1 VHNFNDRFNC
11 NAISAALLDSKG
23 GAESRRSRRIS
34 EIWEITGA
42 TGAVGDTVAITT
54 RHIKKPKAVVSG
66 AFSYTIS
73 GQVITLT
80 AKAQIDNAVVAVEI
94 IGEN

>member
-1 VHNFNDRFNC
+1 MRDFNERFFS
-11 NAISAALLDSKG
+11 NAISAALLDSKL
-23 GAESRRSRRIS
+23 GAESRRSRRLS

-54 RHIKKPKAVVSG
+54 RNIKKPKAVVSG
-66 AFSYTIS
+66 AFSYTVS

-94 IGEN
+94 IGDF